1 MTMHAAWSRRKFVGA
16 TGGILTGVGVIGGG
30 LWLMGRDPA
39 VEMGEKGDEGLA
51 SLPPRVVG
59 LRTSGG
65 DFRFDPVGLRIEPGT
80 NVIWLN
86 MGDFHTAT
94 AFHPDYGHLLGGD
107 VPPRIPDG
115 AEPWH
120 SGMLGL
126 TDGTQ
131 FEHTFAV
138 EGVYDYFCQP
148 HYGFGMVGRIIV
160 DARPSSGPLPVARP
174 LSELPEMAQ
183 KQMPAVETIMGPA
196 GRSFEWAARLN
207 GVLYLIANGMEAGP
221 AAQRAVEEMQADET
235 LHELVDAPGKQHAL
249 AAATDWFLEGV
260 VSAGDY
266 EDLVARSDA
275 VKTELAPVSRE
286 A

>member
-1 MTMHAAWSRRKFVGA
+1 MTTHSAWSRRKFVGA

-30 LWLMGRDPA
+30 IWFMGRDAA
-39 VEMGEKGDEGLA
+39 VGTEENSDEA
-51 SLPPRVVG
+51 RAILPPRVVG

-65 DFRFDPVGLRIEPGT
+65 NFQFDPVGLRIEPGT
-80 NVIWLN
+80 NLIWLN

-94 AFHPDYGHLLGGD
+94 AFHPDNGHLLTGH
-107 VPPRIPDG
+107 VPLRIPDG

-131 FEHTFAV
+131 FEHSFTV

-160 DARPSSGPLPVARP
+160 DARRGGPPPVARP
-174 LSELPEMAQ
+174 LSDLPESAQ
-183 KQMPAVETIMGPA
+183 EQMPAVETIMGPA

-207 GVLYLIANGMEAGP
+207 GVLYLVANGMEPGP
-221 AAQRAVEEMQADET
+221 AAQRVVEEMEADEK
-235 LHELVDAPGKQHAL
+235 LCELVDAAGKQHAL
-249 AAATDWFLEGV
+249 AVATDSFLEGV
-260 VSAGDY
+260 TSAGDY

-275 VKTELAPVSRE
+275 VKAELGALTRT

>member
-1 MTMHAAWSRRKFVGA
+1 MTKQAEWSRRKFVGA
-16 TGGILTGVGVIGGG
+16 SAGILTGLGVVGGS
-30 LWLMGRDPA
+30 LWLRGRGPSVA
-39 VEMGEKGDEGLA
+39 TAAKGDEGRT

-80 NVIWLN
+80 DIVFLN

-94 AFHPDYGHLLGGD
+94 AFHPDYGHLLGGG
-107 VPPRIPDG
+107 VPLRIPDG

-138 EGVYDYFCQP
+138 EGVHDYFCQP

-160 DARPSSGPLPVARP
+160 DARRNGPLPVARP
-174 LSELPEMAQ
+174 LSELPEVAQ

-207 GVLYLIANGMEAGP
+207 GVLYLVANAMEAGP
-221 AAQRAVEEMQADET
+221 AAKRAVEEMEADET
-235 LHELVDAPGKQHAL
+235 LCELVDAAGKQPAL
-249 AAATDWFLEGV
+249 AAATDRFLEGV
-260 VSAGDY
+260 VSMGDY

-275 VKTELAPVSRE
+275 VKAALGAG
-286 A
+286 

>member
-1 MTMHAAWSRRKFVGA
+1 MTMQAGWSRRKFVGA
-16 TGGILTGVGVIGGG
+16 TAGILAGVGVIRGG
-30 LWLMGRDPA
+30 LWLRGRDPA
-39 VEMGEKGDEGLA
+39 AETGEESDEGRA

-80 NVIWLN
+80 SIIWLN

-94 AFHPDYGHLLGGD
+94 AFHPDNGHLLGGD
-107 VPPRIPDG
+107 VPLRIPNG

-160 DARPSSGPLPVARP
+160 DARRSSGSLPVARP
-174 LSELPEMAQ
+174 LSELPQMAQ

-207 GVLYLIANGMEAGP
+207 GVLYLVANGMEAGP
-221 AAQRAVEEMQADET
+221 AAQRAVEEMEADDT
-235 LHELVDAPGKQHAL
+235 LRELMDFAGKRHAL
-249 AAATDWFLEGV
+249 TATTDRFLEGV
-260 VSAGDY
+260 VSAGGY

-275 VKTELAPVSRE
+275 VKAELGALTGTG
-286 A
+286 